1 MKLIDNWRCAWRF
14 ASVRAMSAAL
24 AIQATWLSLPDDLRE
39 RIPLWIAASVT
50 GFLLIAGLLGRLIQ
64 QTGPDGTPLR

>member
-39 RIPLWIAASVT
+39 RIPLWATVSVT
-50 GFLLIAGLLGRLIQ
+50 GCLLIAGLIGRLVQ
-64 QTGPDGTPLR
+64 QRGPDGAPLS